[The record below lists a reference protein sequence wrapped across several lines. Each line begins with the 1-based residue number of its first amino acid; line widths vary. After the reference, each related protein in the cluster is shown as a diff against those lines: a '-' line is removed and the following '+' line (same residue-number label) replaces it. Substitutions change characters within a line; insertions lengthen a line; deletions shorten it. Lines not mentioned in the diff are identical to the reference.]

1 MGCGC
6 GNAKNRRPPRVRSRR
21 TKRTVSTDTN
31 TNQSAKQTVVKRVKR

>member
-21 TKRTVSTDTN
+21 PKRTVSTDN
-31 TNQSAKQTVVKRVKR
+31 SNQASKQTVVKRVKR